1 MQYAL
6 QMKHYEECLD
16 TLLICIIGKYPE
28 TAKKA
33 LKILMQFSTPYLHK
47 LIFLTLYCVHIITVA
62 METQQYVPFLLLT
75 YKILCTAVKN
85 IKVLWSLCKMLNI
98 IVKL

>member
-1 MQYAL
+1 MSSYASVTTDSNISRISNAFMQYAL

-47 LIFLTLYCVHIITVA
+47 LKFLTLCCVHIITVA
-62 METQQYVPFLLLT
+62 MET
-75 YKILCTAVKN
+75 
-85 IKVLWSLCKMLNI
+85 
-98 IVKL
+98 